1 MKYSVESLFTLLTV
15 ITENKSQFSVG
26 LSSLGQ
32 DQFAGRGTL
41 INRLQRM
48 RRKTGDQDGPQGEQ
62 KQQQQRQPRQQQ
74 RENASASSRS
84 AVQDPKERINKRDN
98 RKDGNAVIRSQKRG
112 EGARGAKVAKAQ
124 GQDQDVP
131 KSEYSTIE
139 IGQLPE
145 QELVRKTDLSSLFS
159 APSPTT
165 HQVVPLNTT
174 TIVRTSAKS
183 SRGQII
189 LERMNG
195 DYSRYL
201 PSNLGAT
208 PKETMQTAGPVG
220 YATLAL
226 SRVPAVTL
234 RQRQNA
240 LAIVSRLAGP
250 ITPSRTAKA
259 S

>member
-1 MKYSVESLFTLLTV
+1 MKHSAESLFTVLTV

-32 DQFAGRGTL
+32 DQFSGRGTL

-48 RRKTGDQDGPQGEQ
+48 RRKTADQDGPQGEQ
-62 KQQQQRQPRQQQ
+62 KQHQQRQPRRQQ
-74 RENASASSRS
+74 RENASASTRS
-84 AVQDPKERINKRDN
+84 AVQDPKERINKKDN
-98 RKDGNAVIRSQKRG
+98 KKDGNAVIPSQKRG
-112 EGARGAKVAKAQ
+112 EGARGVKVAKAQ
-124 GQDQDVP
+124 VQDVP

-174 TIVRTSAKS
+174 TIVRTSTKS